1 MSLPPR
7 DPLRPS
13 QERWDV
19 IDEFLRALGPS
30 SQPKKPPRWT
40 AQEWNHLLFLRWRI
54 ERGEVQR

>member
-30 SQPKKPPRWT
+30 SQPKKPSRWT
-40 AQEWNHLLFLRWRI
+40 SAEWNRLQFLRYLVEHGR
-54 ERGEVQR
+54 VAQ